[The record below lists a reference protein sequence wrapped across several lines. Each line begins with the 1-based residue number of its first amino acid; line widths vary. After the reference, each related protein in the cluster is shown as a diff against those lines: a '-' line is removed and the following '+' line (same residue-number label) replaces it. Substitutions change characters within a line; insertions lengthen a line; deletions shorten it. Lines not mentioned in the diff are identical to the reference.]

1 MAFILRKIYNKTQ
14 PAKHLSPKREAKT
27 KNVTT
32 PWPHDREMQMLTHSW
47 WIITGTTSME
57 QNLALSKLNS
67 HILLRILPTDTPA
80 HLSNNLHTDLF
91 AAALF

>member
-14 PAKHLSPKREAKT
+14 PAKHLSPKREAKM

-32 PWPHDREMQMLTHSW
+32 PWPHDREKQMLTHSW

-57 QNLALSKLNS
+57 QNLALLKLNS

>member
-1 MAFILRKIYNKTQ
+1 MAFILRKIYNKHSLRNIFPPT
-14 PAKHLSPKREAKT
+14 REAKM

-32 PWPHDREMQMLTHSW
+32 PWPHDREKQMLTQSW

>member
-1 MAFILRKIYNKTQ
+1 MAFILRKIYNKHSLRNIFPPT
-14 PAKHLSPKREAKT
+14 REAKM

-32 PWPHDREMQMLTHSW
+32 PWPHDRENQMLTHSW

-57 QNLALSKLNS
+57 QNLAPSKLNS

-80 HLSNNLHTDLF
+80 HLSNNLHTYLF